1 MTKLFAN
8 LNSKYPTDAHRD
20 SQKVSLPSDERE
32 EELSTLG
39 DERMSLQLVVSS

>member
-20 SQKVSLPSDERE
+20 SQTVSLPSDERE